1 MIAHKRLLGKRGE
14 LWARKYFE
22 DKGFQILH
30 TNWRYKH
37 LEVDIIANKDDRLH
51 FIEVKTRIGENAIP
65 EENVHRKK
73 IINLINAAEQFMFTN
88 PVWEKVQFDVLSISV
103 FENKK
108 SFFLIED
115 IYI

>member
-14 LWARKYFE
+14 IWAKKYFE
-22 DKGFQILH
+22 DKGYQILN

-37 LEVDIIANKDDRLH
+37 LEVDIISHKNDVLH
-51 FIEVKTRIGENAIP
+51 FIEVKTRVGQNVIP
-65 EENVHRKK
+65 EDSVDAKK
-73 IINLINAAEQFMFTN
+73 IIHLIDAAEEYMIQH
-88 PVWEKVQFDVLSISV
+88 PIWQKLQIDVLSITV